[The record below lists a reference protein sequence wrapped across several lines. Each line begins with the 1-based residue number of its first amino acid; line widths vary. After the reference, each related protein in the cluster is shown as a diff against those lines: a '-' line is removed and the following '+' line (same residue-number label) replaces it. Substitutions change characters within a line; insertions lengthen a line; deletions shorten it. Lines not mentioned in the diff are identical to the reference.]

1 MWAVAQEQR
10 GAERGL
16 DTIAEATRLWRE
28 HGWSDAAAGMA
39 AVTSLMRAQQLVLA
53 RVESVLRPLGITF
66 ARYEV
71 LMLLVFSQRG
81 TLPMSVIGSRLQ
93 VHPTSVTN
101 AVDRLQGAGLVERLP
116 HPTDRRA
123 TLVAITDE
131 GRTVADKATAA
142 LNSEVFGRLGLAEKD
157 LDALVGILSRL
168 REDAGDFATR
178 KPR

>member
-1 MWAVAQEQR
+1 VAQEQR

>member
-157 LDALVGILSRL
+157 LAALVGILSML

>member
-1 MWAVAQEQR
+1 
-10 GAERGL
+10 
-16 DTIAEATRLWRE
+16 
-28 HGWSDAAAGMA
+28 MA